1 MLAHAVIVHDS
12 SKQAGVSQDEM
23 TMCDIYKGQ
32 CIFSFSLEL
41 LNLL

>member
-1 MLAHAVIVHDS
+1 MLAHAVIIHDS
-12 SKQAGVSQDEM
+12 LKQAVEM